1 MKKETKSVSMS
12 VAAIIAWGIC
22 IMLICIG
29 VGGCMM
35 LGQSKIDLKFDNT
48 RNVQPATCHPR

>member
-1 MKKETKSVSMS
+1 
-12 VAAIIAWGIC
+12 
-22 IMLICIG
+22 MLICIG